1 MEMNSEEVVEKVEE
15 IREELGKFSSPLE
28 KLLFLELKARDLK
41 GEALREVQSEIRSL
55 MERVQTPLEEG
66 ARPLGEIRGITE
78 FRESDFGSLR
88 TSSAGEG
95 TEEGESGEEGVG
107 RLEEINE
114 EAASEER
121 EGELVPYTEVRME
134 EEGYRPLVRAGGYM
148 NLPLESE
155 LGAERRR
162 TEERREF
169 REFGMELEP
178 LEPSIAEELERT
190 GERRESEMDRFGLE
204 REVKGYLRK
213 IGEL

>member
-1 MEMNSEEVVEKVEE
+1 MEMNSEEVVEKVKE

-41 GEALREVQSEIRSL
+41 GEALREVQSEIQSL
-55 MERVQTPLEEG
+55 MERVQAPSEEG
-66 ARPLGEIRGITE
+66 ARPLGEIGGIAE

-88 TSSAGEG
+88 ISSTEEG
-95 TEEGESGEEGVG
+95 TEEGESGEEGVE
-107 RLEEINE
+107 RLEEIDE
-114 EAASEER
+114 EAASGEK

-134 EEGYRPLVRAGGYM
+134 EEGYRPLVRVEGYM

-155 LGAERRR
+155 LEAERRR

-169 REFGMELEP
+169 REFRMELEP
-178 LEPSIAEELERT
+178 LEPSIAEELEKTR
-190 GERRESEMDRFGLE
+190 ERRESEMDRFGLE